1 MFTKQTEQL
10 VGTLIGKEVNLVNLL
25 NSHYAYKDFRNARQK
40 MLKNEQNLETEELL
54 KTLTDVFHTTP
65 DYTERVLR
73 QIPRIRKFMQ

>member
-1 MFTKQTEQL
+1 
-10 VGTLIGKEVNLVNLL
+10 
-25 NSHYAYKDFRNARQK
+25 

-73 QIPRIRKFMQ
+73 QILELESLCNDIHVTNFFISNINISYRRRI